1 MSEFRKHGRKPIRCS
16 IKLTHHDLG
25 DIIAE
30 TKNISE
36 TGVFIAHKDLV
47 HYMSVG
53 EQVEA
58 CFYSEENSA
67 YDGVLKVIRLTDEGI
82 GLEFV

>member
-1 MSEFRKHGRKPIRCS
+1 MSEFRKHGRKPVRCS
-16 IKLTHHDLG
+16 IRLTHQDLG

-30 TKNISE
+30 TKDISE
-36 TGVFIAHKDLV
+36 TGVFIAHKDLI

-58 CFYSEENSA
+58 RFYSEENSA
-67 YDGVLKVIRLTDEGI
+67 FDGVLRVIRLTQEGI